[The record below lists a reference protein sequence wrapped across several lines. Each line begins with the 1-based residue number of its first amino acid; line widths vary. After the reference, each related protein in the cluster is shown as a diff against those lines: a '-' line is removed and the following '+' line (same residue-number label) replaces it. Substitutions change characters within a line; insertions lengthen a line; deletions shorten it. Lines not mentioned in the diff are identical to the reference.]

1 MKVNM
6 KPIDRFLAKVSMPQ
20 SSATH
25 CWAWKA
31 SRTQQGYG
39 MFSYQG
45 RSIPAHRFAFEHYKG
60 EIPDK
65 NIVHQ
70 VCQNNCC
77 VNPDHLIICTKSES
91 RLKYNSTRIH
101 PDAKKL
107 IQNIK
112 EHGILGEDLDDFGFS
127 KAV

>member
-1 MKVNM
+1 M

-20 SSATH
+20 SSATQ

-39 MFSYQG
+39 MFSYKG

-70 VCQNNCC
+70 ICQNNCC
-77 VNPDHLIICTKSES
+77 VNPDHLVICTKSES

-127 KAV
+127 KVV

>member
-1 MKVNM
+1 MNA
-6 KPIDRFLAKVSMPQ
+6 IDRFLGKISKN
-20 SSATH
+20 SGSD
-25 CWAWKA
+25 CWQWTA

-45 RSIPAHRFAFEHYKG
+45 KSIPAHRFAYEHFKG

-65 NIVHQ
+65 HIVHQ

-77 VNPDHLIICTKSES
+77 VNPEHLIICTKSES

-112 EHGILGEDLDDFGFS
+112 ERGPEDGLDDFGFS
-127 KAV
+127 KEV

>member
-6 KPIDRFLAKVSMPQ
+6 KPIDRFLAKVSIPQ

-45 RSIPAHRFAFEHYKG
+45 KSIPAHRFAFEHYKG

-77 VNPDHLIICTKSES
+77 VNPDHLVICTKSES

-112 EHGILGEDLDDFGFS
+112 EHGILGEDFDDFGFS
-127 KAV
+127 KEV